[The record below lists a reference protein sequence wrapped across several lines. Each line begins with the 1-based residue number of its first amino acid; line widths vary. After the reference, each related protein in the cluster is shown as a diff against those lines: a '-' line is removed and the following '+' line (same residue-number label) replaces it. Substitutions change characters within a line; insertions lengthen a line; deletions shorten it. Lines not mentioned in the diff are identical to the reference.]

1 MGYTLI
7 YSQVTEYIPYLLEGA
22 WISLQIVIIAFSGGM
37 FFGLILASI
46 KTFGNL
52 TLRRIVI
59 FYVTFFT
66 NTPQLVQIYFLF
78 FALPEI
84 GILLSPFVAVLI
96 GMTLNAAAYMC
107 EIQRAGFLSIRQ
119 NELDAA
125 KTMSFSIVQQV
136 RFVILPHIMKVLFPP
151 LSNHYILMTLGTSMA
166 AIFGVEELTGRA
178 FNINSE
184 TFRSVEIFSITALVY
199 IIITFIA
206 TLLLAIIGKYFF
218 KAKIRIIQ

>member
-7 YSQVTEYIPYLLEGA
+7 YSQVTEYIPYLLAGA
-22 WISLQIVIIAFSGGM
+22 WISLQIAILAFSGGM

-46 KTFGNL
+46 KTFGNV

-78 FALPEI
+78 FALPEF

-107 EIQRAGFLSIRQ
+107 EIQRAGFLSVRQ

-125 KTMSFSIVQQV
+125 RTMSFSIVQQV

-184 TFRSVEIFSITALVY
+184 TFRSVEIFSITALIY

-206 TLLLAIIGKYFF
+206 TLLLAIIGKYLF

>member
-22 WISLQIVIIAFSGGM
+22 WISLQIVILAFSGGM

-125 KTMSFSIVQQV
+125 RTMSFSIVQQV

-184 TFRSVEIFSITALVY
+184 TFRSVEIFSITALIY
-199 IIITFIA
+199 IIITFFA

>member
-7 YSQVTEYIPYLLEGA
+7 YSQVTEYIPYLLAGA
-22 WISLQIVIIAFSGGM
+22 WISLQIVILAFSGGM

-46 KTFGNL
+46 KTFGNV

-107 EIQRAGFLSIRQ
+107 EIQRAGFLSVRQ

-125 KTMSFSIVQQV
+125 RTMSFSIVQQV

-184 TFRSVEIFSITALVY
+184 TFRSVEIFSITALIY

-206 TLLLAIIGKYFF
+206 TLLLAIIGKYLF

>member
-7 YSQVTEYIPYLLEGA
+7 YSQVTEYIPYLLAGA
-22 WISLQIVIIAFSGGM
+22 WISLQIVILAFSGGM

-46 KTFGNL
+46 KTFGNV

-84 GILLSPFVAVLI
+84 GILFSPFVAVLI

-107 EIQRAGFLSIRQ
+107 EIQRAGFLSVRQ

-125 KTMSFSIVQQV
+125 RTMSFSIVQQV

-184 TFRSVEIFSITALVY
+184 TFRSVEIFSITALIY

-206 TLLLAIIGKYFF
+206 TLLLAIIGKYLF